1 MLVIPAIDLIGGKCV
16 RLYQGDYEQQRTYSA
31 KPVDQAHL
39 FEDAGFRRL
48 HVIDLEGA
56 REGTGVNRQVIGE
69 IARAVKIRVQT
80 GGGIRS
86 AQDVQQ
92 LLDSRVSFL
101 ILGTSVLEEPK
112 TVARWMQR
120 WGESSFIASL
130 DLRDGKLK
138 SRGWLEESDVTL
150 EQAARRIEELGFP
163 EVICTDIASDGTLDE
178 PDYQTYK
185 HLRELLPPGVLL
197 LAAGGI
203 SAPAHVARLQDSG
216 VSGAIV
222 GRAMYEG
229 EFTLEEWAD
238 AG

>member
-1 MLVIPAIDLIGGKCV
+1 MLVIPAIDLIGGRCV
-16 RLYQGDYEQQRTYSA
+16 RLYQGDYEQQRTYSEA
-31 KPVDQAHL
+31 PADQAKL
-39 FEDAGFRRL
+39 FEAAGFRRL

-56 REGTGVNRQVIGE
+56 REGGGVNREVIGQ
-69 IARAVKIRVQT
+69 IARGVKIRVQT

-86 AQDVQQ
+86 GGDVRQ

-101 ILGTSVLEEPK
+101 ILGTSVLEDPR
-112 TVARWMQR
+112 TVAQWMLR

-150 EQAARRIEELGFP
+150 EQAVERIEQLGFP
-163 EVICTDIASDGTLDE
+163 EVICTDIASDGTLQE
-178 PDYQTYK
+178 PNYATYE
-185 HLRELLPPGVLL
+185 HLRKLLPAGVLL

-203 SAPAHVARLQDSG
+203 SAPAHVSRLQQSG
-216 VSGAIV
+216 VAGAIV

-229 EFTLEEWAD
+229 DYSLEEWAE

>member
-1 MLVIPAIDLIGGKCV
+1 MLVIPAIDLIGGRCV
-16 RLYQGDYEQQRTYSA
+16 RLYQGDYQQQRTYSEA
-31 KPVDQAHL
+31 PVDQARL
-39 FEDAGFRRL
+39 FESAGFRRI

-56 REGTGVNRQVIGE
+56 REGSGVNREVIGQ
-69 IARAVKIRVQT
+69 IARGVKIRVQT

-86 AQDVQQ
+86 GSDVQQ
-92 LLDSRVSFL
+92 LLDSRVSYL
-101 ILGTSVLEEPK
+101 ILGTSVLEDPK
-112 TVARWMQR
+112 TVAQWMER

-138 SRGWLEESDVTL
+138 SHGWLEESDVTL
-150 EQAARRIEELGFP
+150 EQAVERIEKLGFP
-163 EVICTDIASDGTLDE
+163 EIICTDIASDGTLQE
-178 PDYQTYK
+178 PNYATYES
-185 HLRELLPPGVLL
+185 LRELLPTGVLL

-203 SAPAHVARLQDSG
+203 SAPAHVTRLQQAG

-229 EFTLEEWAD
+229 DYSLEEWAD